1 MIDRTLGALQVAA
14 LLVSA
19 SYGIGF
25 LFGSGEYALQIGMGG
40 AIYGIATG
48 IGMLALAV
56 FAGRL
61 WQARNNVWDL
71 FGDRF
76 GGGVGRLVALL
87 SIVWMSGVLAA
98 QIHGATAVLRLLD
111 VPTTWA
117 AAGAVG
123 LILGA
128 SRFRLQW
135 ASVVFSACLAGSAV
149 VLVYALLRADG
160 TEIYRRAVPAF
171 VDAIPSI
178 GLVKSL
184 AIAVGVGLLVCTG
197 ADYHQFILAARDRAS
212 AIAGTALAG
221 FALLTLA
228 FLPPAVVIASVA
240 SPTWSGATDAKQAVP
255 QALAIAARDFSEF
268 GGAVM
273 LAMLGLAA
281 LGSGAAILRA
291 MVSALEAAQT
301 DIASMRPLTLALVAL
316 GAATALTL
324 SGLPIVDTMVSV
336 NVVYIAS
343 VGVSLVALL
352 RPSSAVVDPRET
364 WVIGAGFVGS
374 LAGYLLAGITGSTGG
389 GELAALAAGLLS
401 ATFVRLALGHRRRR
415 HLACRPSDG

>member
-25 LFGSGEYALQIGMGG
+25 LFGSGEYALQLGMGG

-48 IGMLALAV
+48 IGMLALAL

-61 WQARNNVWDL
+61 WHARRNVWDL

-111 VPTTWA
+111 VPAPWA
-117 AAGAVG
+117 TAATVG

-135 ASVVFSACLAGSAV
+135 ASVFFSACLAGSAV
-149 VLVYALLRADG
+149 VLVYALLRVDG
-160 TEIYRRAVPAF
+160 TEIYRGAVPAF
-171 VDAIPSI
+171 VDALPSI

-197 ADYHQFILAARDRAS
+197 ADYHQFVLAARDRAA

-221 FALLTLA
+221 FALLMLA
-228 FLPPAVVIASVA
+228 FLPPAVVVASVA
-240 SPTWSGATDAKQAVP
+240 SPTWSGVMDAKQAVP
-255 QALAIAARDFSEF
+255 QALAIAARDFSAF

-273 LAMLGLAA
+273 LVMLGLAA

-291 MVSALEAAQT
+291 MVSALDAAQADLT
-301 DIASMRPLTLALVAL
+301 SLRPLTLAIFAL

-336 NVVYIAS
+336 NLIYIAS
-343 VGVSLVALL
+343 VGVSLAVLL
-352 RPSSAVVDPRET
+352 RSSSAAVNPGEI
-364 WVIGAGFVGS
+364 WVIGAGFCGS
-374 LAGYLLAGITGSTGG
+374 VAGYLLAAIAGSTGG
-389 GELAALAAGLLS
+389 VELAALATGLTS
-401 ATFVRLALGHRRRR
+401 ATVVRIALGQRRRR

>member
-61 WQARNNVWDL
+61 WHARRNVWDL

-135 ASVVFSACLAGSAV
+135 ASGVFSACLAGSAV

-160 TEIYRRAVPAF
+160 MEIYRRAVPAF
-171 VDAIPSI
+171 VDALPSI

-240 SPTWSGATDAKQAVP
+240 SSSWSGAMDAKQAVP
-255 QALAIAARDFSEF
+255 QALAIAARDFSQF

-301 DIASMRPLTLALVAL
+301 GIASLRPLTLALLAL

-343 VGVSLVALL
+343 VGVSLAALL
-352 RPSSAVVDPRET
+352 RPSSAVVGPREA

-374 LAGYLLAGITGSTGG
+374 LAGYLLAGITVSTGG

-401 ATFVRLALGHRRRR
+401 ATVVRLALGHRRRR
-415 HLACRPSDG
+415 DLACRPSDG

>member
-1 MIDRTLGALQVAA
+1 
-14 LLVSA
+14 
-19 SYGIGF
+19 
-25 LFGSGEYALQIGMGG
+25 
-40 AIYGIATG
+40 
-48 IGMLALAV
+48 
-56 FAGRL
+56 
-61 WQARNNVWDL
+61 
-71 FGDRF
+71 
-76 GGGVGRLVALL
+76 
-87 SIVWMSGVLAA
+87 
-98 QIHGATAVLRLLD
+98 
-111 VPTTWA
+111 
-117 AAGAVG
+117 
-123 LILGA
+123 
-128 SRFRLQW
+128 
-135 ASVVFSACLAGSAV
+135 
-149 VLVYALLRADG
+149 
-160 TEIYRRAVPAF
+160 
-171 VDAIPSI
+171 VDALPSI

-184 AIAVGVGLLVCTG
+184 AIAVGVGLLACTG

-240 SPTWSGATDAKQAVP
+240 SPTWSGAMDAKQAVP

-301 DIASMRPLTLALVAL
+301 GIASLRPLTLALLAL

-343 VGVSLVALL
+343 VGVSLAALL
-352 RPSSAVVDPRET
+352 RPSSAVVGPRET
-364 WVIGAGFVGS
+364 WVIGAGFSGS
-374 LAGYLLAGITGSTGG
+374 VAGYLLAWITGSTGG

-401 ATFVRLALGHRRRR
+401 ATVVRLALRQRRRR